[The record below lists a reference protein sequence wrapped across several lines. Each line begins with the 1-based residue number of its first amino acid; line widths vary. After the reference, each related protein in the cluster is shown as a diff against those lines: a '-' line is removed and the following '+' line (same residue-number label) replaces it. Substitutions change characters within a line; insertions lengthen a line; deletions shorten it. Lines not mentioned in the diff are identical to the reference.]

1 MTDETTGVQQ
11 PQQPGLEDKIEA
23 AAAKASEIVAAF
35 SPAAGQAIAMGV
47 EVEPV
52 VSGLVKLFIH
62 FFHHHVK
69 KAA

>member
-1 MTDETTGVQQ
+1 MTDETPGGQQ
-11 PQQPGLEDKIEA
+11 PQKSGTEQKIED

-62 FFHHHVK
+62 FFQHHIK